1 MVLPRGMNGLDLTNR
16 LRASNVELE
25 ESRRAIFGADIT
37 YLAKPYTTSVL
48 AKAIKERLNPA

>member
-1 MVLPRGMNGLDLTNR
+1 MNGLDLTNR